1 MIPVEDRNLE
11 RGKDLIR
18 LKVELVV
25 VVDEGLQGWERKKG
39 GFRWKKRKIQIS
51 HFMFVVFTFSG

>member
-11 RGKDLIR
+11 RGKHLIR

-25 VVDEGLQGWERKKG
+25 LVHEGLDELD
-39 GFRWKKRKIQIS
+39 
-51 HFMFVVFTFSG
+51 

>member
-25 VVDEGLQGWERKKG
+25 VVDEGLPRVGKKEG
-39 GFRWKKRKIQIS
+39 
-51 HFMFVVFTFSG
+51 